1 MFWQVGSS
9 ATLGASSVFEGS
21 VLASTSIGLGADAT
35 VDGRLLA
42 ESATVTLG
50 GNNVVAVSPAPEAA
64 ATFAVFAGL
73 SGIVIGLQRARR
85 HFHNS
90 AK

>member
-1 MFWQVGSS
+1 VFWQVGSS

-50 GNNVVAVSPAPEAA
+50 GNNLVAVTPVPEPA

-85 HFHNS
+85 HSHNS
-90 AK
+90 AQ